1 MSNLTTLIKVGLR
14 ETFDKR
20 KFKENKK
27 QKSFFIYI
35 ILMGLLFVGISTLYS
50 IIYAMQYVVA
60 GNTDMLYTLSMVFFI
75 ASTFV
80 VFSSAIS
87 RMQSIFLGNDYELL
101 AAMPIRQRDIVAAK
115 CFNLYLSELAV
126 CLVTLL
132 PNAVVNFCITLD
144 YRYFVLIPLA
154 FITPAFPMLV
164 SLIIVALIELLIK
177 NPKVKNI
184 ISTIFMLG
192 LAVGLMV
199 VSMLSGFSSSSG
211 TAATIFDI
219 LSNKAMFI
227 NPSLLFLIKAFQEN
241 FLYVLAYVFS
251 NLLLLFVVLGIVVLT
266 YSKIHNNMMATTLNS
281 QTKKNKKEISYTPK
295 SQFKTIMGLT
305 ARQFFKSKNSLIQC
319 GIGVIIMIMFT
330 IAAVVALR
338 QGIIIGE
345 GEDAAD
351 LVDMI
356 YPYIFIIPVFLSM
369 FAGIMPPSAT
379 AVSLEGKN
387 FYTLKSLPL
396 SFKDYLLVKVLF
408 SMFFLGGASLLS
420 SLIFIIFVPQSIF
433 SMFISIAFPLAFAIF
448 ASIFT
453 LIINANYPYLKWKEE
468 IEVYKYHKSTIITVF
483 TDMAI
488 SFAAIGL
495 AIGLCVISPYVGGT
509 AIVAIFVILDII
521 LYFVLT
527 RKTSRK
533 LEFLEVSD

>member
-60 GNTDMLYTLSMVFFI
+60 ENTDMLYTLSMVFFI

-177 NPKVKNI
+177 NPKVKTI
-184 ISTIFMLG
+184 ISTVIMLLLVTG
-192 LAVGLMV
+192 LAV
-199 VSMLSGFSSSSG
+199 VSMISGFTTSSS
-211 TAATIFDI
+211 TAAPLFEA
-219 LSNKAMFI
+219 LSTKAMFI
-227 NPSLLFLIKAFQEN
+227 NPSLMFLIKAFSEN
-241 FLYVLAYVFS
+241 FLWVLAYVGS
-251 NLLLLFVVLGIVVLT
+251 NLLLLVLVLFIVIIS
-266 YSKIHNNMMATTLNS
+266 YRRIHNNMMAMTLNS
-281 QTKKNKKEISYTPK
+281 QTKKNNKEIQYESK
-295 SQFKTIMGLT
+295 SQFKTFFSLT
-305 ARQFFKSKNSLIQC
+305 AKQFFKSKNSLVQC
-319 GIGVIIMIMFT
+319 GIGVIMMVLFT
-330 IAAVVALR
+330 VMAVVILK
-338 QGIIIGE
+338 QGIIVGE
-345 GEDAAD
+345 GEESFD
-351 LVDMI
+351 LLDYM
-356 YPYIFIIPVFLSM
+356 YPYGFIVPILLAM
-369 FAGIMPPSAT
+369 FGGIMPPSAT

-387 FYTLKSLPL
+387 FYTLKTLPI

-408 SMFFLGGASLLS
+408 SFIFLGTS
-420 SLIFIIFVPQSIF
+420 SLISSIIWVIFIPQTVFSII
-433 SMFISIAFPLAFAIF
+433 ISILFPLAFALF
-448 ASIFT
+448 TTIFT
-453 LIINANYPYLKWKEE
+453 LIINATFPYLNWKEE
-468 IEVYKYHKSTIITVF
+468 IEVYKYHKSTVITVF
-483 TDMAI
+483 TDMGI
-488 SFAAIGL
+488 SIASVIL
-495 AIGLCVISPYVGGT
+495 AIGLCILSPYISGAAILTVFVG
-509 AIVAIFVILDII
+509 LDIL
-521 LYFVLT
+521 LYFILT